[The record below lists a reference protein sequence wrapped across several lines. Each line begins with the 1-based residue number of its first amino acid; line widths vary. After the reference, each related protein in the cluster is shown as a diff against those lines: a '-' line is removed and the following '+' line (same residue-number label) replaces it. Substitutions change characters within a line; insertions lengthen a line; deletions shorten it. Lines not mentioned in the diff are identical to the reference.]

1 MWYFGVNQREIMN
14 YWEFVELLVVGKLKL
29 RKIVPEGWKAT
40 ATVAIATTN
49 AKMILI
55 VARICSLCY

>member
-1 MWYFGVNQREIMN
+1 MN
-14 YWEFVELLVVGKLKL
+14 YWEFEQFVISRLKF
-29 RKIVPEGWKAT
+29 KKVVPEGWKAT

-55 VARICSLCY
+55 LAEICFLE